1 MARIRTVVLTLGAM
15 AALAA
20 CAQREEEVVY
30 MEPEPII
37 EPAPTT
43 KY

>member
-1 MARIRTVVLTLGAM
+1 MARFRTIALMIGTM

-30 MEPEPII
+30 MEPEPIVQ
-37 EPAPTT
+37 EPAAT